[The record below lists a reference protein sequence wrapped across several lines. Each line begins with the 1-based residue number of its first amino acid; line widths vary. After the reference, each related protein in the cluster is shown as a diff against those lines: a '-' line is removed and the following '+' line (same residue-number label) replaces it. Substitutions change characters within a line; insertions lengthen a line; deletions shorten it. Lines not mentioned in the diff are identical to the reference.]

1 MFLVGASLNNLGEN
15 LNFKKE
21 EFVFDFKQAV
31 VAYTMDTFLEKYPL
45 LFPTHLKIDVDGI
58 ERKIINGATNT
69 LKDPRLKQNI
79 IELNTNLKDDLE
91 IIEILKAAGFEQM
104 SKQNAANALTEYD
117 SLYNYLFIKK

>member
-1 MFLVGASLNNLGEN
+1 MFLAGAALNNLGEN

-21 EFVFDFKQAV
+21 EFVPDFKQAV
-31 VAYTMDTFLEKYPL
+31 VAYTMDTFLEKYPQ
-45 LFPTHLKIDVDGI
+45 LFPTHLKIDLDGI

-69 LKDPRLKQNI
+69 LKDPRLKQII

-104 SKQNAANALTEYD
+104 SKQSAANALTEYD
-117 SLYNYLFIKK
+117 FLYNYLFTKK